1 MVAVDQHCAKHKLG
15 KHCHDTQ
22 CVQAI
27 AMVVAVGEGACS
39 KTLDG
44 FAAAQR
50 SAGGALRQCEA
61 NNVGKCAYDAA
72 RDQLAE
78 ARTTSEDK
86 SAFMHALNRDELGDA
101 GKNK

>member
-39 KTLDG
+39 KTLDSASSYYSS
-44 FAAAQR
+44 AA
-50 SAGGALRQCEA
+50 G
-61 NNVGKCAYDAA
+61 
-72 RDQLAE
+72 
-78 ARTTSEDK
+78 
-86 SAFMHALNRDELGDA
+86 
-101 GKNK
+101 